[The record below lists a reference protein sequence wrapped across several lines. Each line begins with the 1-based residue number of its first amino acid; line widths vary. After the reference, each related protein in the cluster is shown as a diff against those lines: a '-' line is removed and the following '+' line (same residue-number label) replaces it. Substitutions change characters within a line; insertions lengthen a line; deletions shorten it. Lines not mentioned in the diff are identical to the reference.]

1 LCKLI
6 CFFFSSHL
14 YKFYPSRKPESEGG
28 LGRSASTQAWFQ
40 LAALVMTIGFAVV
53 SGILTGIIMRLPIF
67 EQIRSEEDMFTDRD
81 NWHTPDDFLEVKSE
95 EANVVDEKNWQLEQ
109 PGVENT
115 TYSAASRL

>member
-1 LCKLI
+1 
-6 CFFFSSHL
+6 L

-40 LAALVMTIGFAVV
+40 LAALAMTIGFAVV

-81 NWHTPDDFLEVKSE
+81 NWHTPDDFLEVIME
-95 EANVVDEKNWQLEQ
+95 TQEANVVDDGKNWQLEQ